1 MDFERQNKLPEG
13 VGKKII
19 EALKTTREKEFE
31 DFSGFESQN
40 QNKYL
45 EHQPCNKYQDSEYP
59 EYKNYTYESNSPK
72 IFSNDEE
79 YVVSRDYNEPKI
91 NDKDSFGSS
100 NIDTLVDLVT
110 KLPPGVTK
118 QTGAQIIRHT
128 MEAMG
133 IPMNQVLAKAQMAQE
148 DLEQGIK
155 NNINVIEEH
164 RSKIKTLDME
174 IQQFRKKAH
183 DLEDIISLF
192 ILSENNKR

>member
-1 MDFERQNKLPEG
+1 MDFERQNKLSEG

-19 EALKTTREKEFE
+19 EALKTNRERESE
-31 DFSGFESQN
+31 SFSDYETQNQNTYAENLTYNHYQEPEYKDYTYNYESKSQN
-40 QNKYL
+40 QL
-45 EHQPCNKYQDSEYP
+45 TSR
-59 EYKNYTYESNSPK
+59 
-72 IFSNDEE
+72 EE
-79 YVVSRDYNEPKI
+79 YINPVEYREQKI
-91 NDKDSFGSS
+91 NSNKETGGSS
-100 NIDTLVDLVT
+100 SIDTLIDLVT

-133 IPMNQVLAKAQMAQE
+133 IPMNQVLTKAQMAQE
-148 DLEQGIK
+148 ELEQGIK
-155 NNINVIEEH
+155 KNINIIEDH
-164 RSKIKTLDME
+164 RSTIKKLDCE

>member
-19 EALKTTREKEFE
+19 EALKTTREKEFD

-45 EHQPCNKYQDSEYP
+45 ENQSCNKYQDSEYP
-59 EYKNYTYESNSPK
+59 EYKNYTYETSSPK
-72 IFSNDEE
+72 RFSNDEE
-79 YVVSRDYNEPKI
+79 YVVPKEYKEQNI
-91 NDKDSFGSS
+91 GNKESS
-100 NIDTLVDLVT
+100 SIDTLVDLVT

-155 NNINVIEEH
+155 NNINVIEEY
-164 RSKIKTLDME
+164 RSKIKVLDME

-192 ILSENNKR
+192 ILSETNKR

>member
-19 EALKTTREKEFE
+19 EVLKTNREKELE
-31 DFSGFESQN
+31 NFSGFELQN
-40 QNKYL
+40 QNTYV
-45 EHQPCNKYQDSEYP
+45 ENPTYNHYQEP
-59 EYKNYTYESNSPK
+59 EYKDYNYNYETTPQNYVSSH
-72 IFSNDEE
+72 EE
-79 YVVSRDYNEPKI
+79 YVRPVEYREQKI
-91 NDKDSFGSS
+91 DNKESSGSS
-100 NIDTLVDLVT
+100 NIDTLIDLVT

-133 IPMNQVLAKAQMAQE
+133 IPMNQVLTKAQFAQE
-148 DLEQGIK
+148 ELEQGIK
-155 NNINVIEEH
+155 KNINIIEEH
-164 RSKIKTLDME
+164 RSTIKKLDCE